1 MKNLFAKWAVTLF
14 LPIAIL
20 LHGCSTEDNDSTKT
34 SMNEV
39 AASVISASKYS
50 IDGVS
55 EILDSSG
62 DISTESSKYDAN
74 GELANDWLESEKQP
88 QPSLQRSSSVKNLAQ
103 SSAVSWMERALW
115 LALCVIG
122 VLATYILNNKQA
134 KGKD

>member
-1 MKNLFAKWAVTLF
+1 MKNLSAKWAVTLF

-88 QPSLQRSSSVKNLAQ
+88 QPSLQRPSSVKNLAQ
-103 SSAVSWMERALW
+103 WSAVSWMERALW

>member
-20 LHGCSTEDNDSTKT
+20 LHGCGTEDNDSTKT

>member
-1 MKNLFAKWAVTLF
+1 MKNLSAKWAVTLF

>member
-1 MKNLFAKWAVTLF
+1 MKNLSAKWAVTLF

-88 QPSLQRSSSVKNLAQ
+88 QPSLQQPSSAPILAQ
-103 SSAVSWMERALW
+103 SSAVLWLERALW

>member
-20 LHGCSTEDNDSTKT
+20 LHGCGTEDNDSTKT

-62 DISTESSKYDAN
+62 DIPTESGKYDAN
-74 GELANDWLESEKQP
+74 GELANDWLKPEKEP
-88 QPSLQRSSSVKNLAQ
+88 QPSLQQPSSAPILAQ
-103 SSAVSWMERALW
+103 SSAVLWLERALW